1 MKRSIYENV
10 ITLKR
15 GSPNYAYNLRYA
27 YTIDRSGD
35 IFSIGYVIDEIDN
48 SYGISSLSGL
58 RRQ

>member
-15 GSPNYAYNLRYA
+15 GSPNYAYNLRYV
-27 YTIDRSGD
+27 YTIDRSGG

-48 SYGISSLSGL
+48 SYGNL
-58 RRQ
+58 